1 MKQRAKAMLVSVLVL
16 AGSFLIASPATVASA
31 AGNGLP
37 TAPTNV
43 VASANPGSAKVWWS
57 PPADDGGAA
66 ISGYVVTPYK
76 AGVAQPARSFS
87 STKLFQRITG
97 LTNNAPYTFTV
108 AAANANGIGLPSA
121 AMPAITVGFRRAPT
135 APTALST
142 VPGDGQVVLTWA
154 APSSS
159 GSASVTRYL
168 VTPYLDGAAAP
179 FRAYDAG
186 TTTQIVTGLT
196 NGSIYRFTVIAES
209 AAGKSPPSAM
219 SGPVTVGTLPPN
231 TAPVATADLFTAYE
245 DTPMEVAAPGIL
257 ANDTDADGDP
267 LQIELGT
274 YPGGFVDV
282 RPDGSFSYEPY
293 TNSDGDDVFTY
304 RVSDGI
310 AWSAT
315 VLVRIDVIAVNDP
328 PNVEGEQY
336 ETPYETTL
344 DVAAPGVL
352 SNDSDPIEFDGL
364 SASGPIS
371 GPAHG
376 TVVLR
381 SDGSFTYTPDPGY
394 SGFDGFSYLV
404 SDSQPGGIGNVEITV
419 GDPPVEG

>member
-1 MKQRAKAMLVSVLVL
+1 MTQRAKATLVSVSVL
-16 AGSFLIASPATVASA
+16 AGSFLFAAPAKIAFAASV
-31 AGNGLP
+31 P

-43 VASANPGSAKVWWS
+43 VASANPGSAKVRWD

-76 AGVAQPARSFS
+76 AGVAQPARAFA

-97 LTNNAPYTFTV
+97 LTNNAQYTFTV
-108 AAANANGIGLPSA
+108 AASNANGIGLSSA
-121 AMPAITVGFRRAPT
+121 AMTAITVGFRRAPT

-142 VPGDGQVVLTWA
+142 VPGNGQVVLTWA
-154 APSSS
+154 APSSN

-168 VTPYLDGAAAP
+168 VTPYLNGTAG
-179 FRAYDAG
+179 RVRTYDAG
-186 TTTQIVTGLT
+186 TTQVITGLT
-196 NGSIYRFTVIAES
+196 NGSTYRFTVIAES

-219 SGPVTVGTLPPN
+219 SDPVTAGTVRPN
-231 TAPVATADLFTAYE
+231 TAPVATADVFTAYE
-245 DTPMEVAAPGIL
+245 DTPMEVAAPGLL
-257 ANDTDADGDP
+257 ANDTDADNDP
-267 LQIELGT
+267 LQSEVVS
-274 YPGGFVDV
+274 YPGGFVEV

-293 TNSDGDDVFTY
+293 TNADGDDAFSY

-310 AWSAT
+310 AWSAP

-328 PNVEGEQY
+328 PEVEGEQY

-344 DVAAPGVL
+344 DVGAPGVL
-352 SNDSDPIEFDGL
+352 ANDSDPIEFDGL

-381 SDGSFTYTPDPGY
+381 ADGSFTYTPDPGY
-394 SGFDGFSYLV
+394 SGFDGFAYLV
-404 SDSQPGGIGNVEITV
+404 SDSQAGGIGNVEITV

>member
-1 MKQRAKAMLVSVLVL
+1 MMHRAKATLVSVLVL
-16 AGSFLIASPATVASA
+16 AVSFLGASPATVASA
-31 AGNGLP
+31 AGSGLP
-37 TAPTNV
+37 AAPTNV
-43 VASANPGSAKVWWS
+43 VASANPGSAKVTWN

-66 ISGYVVTPYK
+66 ITGYVVTPYK
-76 AGVAQPARSFS
+76 AGVTQPARAFA

-97 LTNNAPYTFTV
+97 LTNNAQYTFTV
-108 AAANANGIGLPSA
+108 AAANANGIGLSSVP
-121 AMPAITVGFRRAPT
+121 MTAITVGFRRAPT

-142 VPGDGQVVLTWA
+142 VPGNGQVVLTWA

-168 VTPYLDGAAAP
+168 VTPYLDGAAGQV
-179 FRAYDAG
+179 RAYDAG
-186 TTTQIVTGLT
+186 TTQIVTGLT
-196 NGSIYRFTVIAES
+196 NGSTYRFTVIAES

-219 SGPVTVGTLPPN
+219 SGPVTVGTVRPN
-231 TAPVATADLFTAYE
+231 TAPVATADVFTAYE

-257 ANDTDADGDP
+257 ANDTDADDDP
-267 LQIELGT
+267 LQIEVVT

-293 TNSDGDDVFTY
+293 VNSDGDDFFTY

-310 AWSAT
+310 AWSAP

-344 DVAAPGVL
+344 DVGAPGVL
-352 SNDSDPIEFDGL
+352 ANDSDPIEFDGL

-394 SGFDGFSYLV
+394 SGFDGFAYLV